1 VGVYGG
7 VCVVCYECV
16 VCECVCVWV
25 GAEWC
30 EWHIGVCGVYVLVV
44 CVSGCVCEVYGVCNV

>member
-1 VGVYGG
+1 VSGVCVYGCIECG

-25 GAEWC
+25 GELDINSC
-30 EWHIGVCGVYVLVV
+30 LFPL
-44 CVSGCVCEVYGVCNV
+44 